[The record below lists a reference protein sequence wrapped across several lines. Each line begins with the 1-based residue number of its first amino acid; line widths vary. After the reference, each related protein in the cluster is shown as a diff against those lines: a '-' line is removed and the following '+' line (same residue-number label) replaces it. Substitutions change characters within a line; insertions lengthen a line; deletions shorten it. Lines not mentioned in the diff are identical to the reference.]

1 MPGTS
6 AVSAGASAGFSFGS
20 LLSAHQPRNFI
31 CMPLVFLSPPNAT
44 DMLSSLA
51 LPIHVDPKACRLKEP
66 APKDRISAPRWPL
79 RPKPKPGLAPPHPG
93 RRLTCWTL
101 DVAFPLKKARVPT
114 PKRHTHPAPNH
125 TQHNTTTPHI
135 TTPRH
140 ATPSHIT
147 PHHTTQHH
155 REREREEKLQKRDT
169 HTGTQT
175 QRHTRRMLCS

>member
-1 MPGTS
+1 M
-6 AVSAGASAGFSFGS
+6 
-20 LLSAHQPRNFI
+20 
-31 CMPLVFLSPPNAT
+31 SPQRTCAE
-44 DMLSSLA
+44 
-51 LPIHVDPKACRLKEP
+51 RLT
-66 APKDRISAPRWPL
+66 RISAPRWPL

-155 REREREEKLQKRDT
+155 RERERERGEITKKT
-169 HTGTQT
+169 HT
-175 QRHTRRMLCS
+175 HTHRYANTKAHTENALQLAAVACGSTGGS